1 MRASGLLG
9 SLCDSLMASGV
20 PADVLTE
27 TVCAVAEVIR
37 GSAENQNQLA
47 EVMAPSTP
55 PRPALV
61 VLLMSMVN
69 EKQPLALRCAVLYC
83 YQSFLHRNQDGQ
95 AQLAQTLLP
104 SSSEQGKINNF
115 DFLLDFIFL
124 KHNLLL
130 KVAKLKNI
138 WDISTIFIYVLS
150 FELQN
155 KF

>member
-1 MRASGLLG
+1 MRACGLLD

-37 GSAENQNQLA
+37 GNSENQTQLGD
-47 EVMAPSTP
+47 VMAPSTP

-83 YQSFLHRNQDGQ
+83 YQCFLHRNQDGQ

-104 SSSEQGKINNF
+104 SSSEQGSYAFLEIVCISLILYFSKIIGA
-115 DFLLDFIFL
+115 DFFSGEILCVKQSGYLDF
-124 KHNLLL
+124 
-130 KVAKLKNI
+130 
-138 WDISTIFIYVLS
+138 
-150 FELQN
+150 
-155 KF
+155 

>member
-1 MRASGLLG
+1 VRTLVAPANPALATSACQRIMRACGLLS

-37 GSAENQNQLA
+37 GSSENQTHMA

-83 YQSFLHRNQDGQ
+83 YQCFLHRNQDGQ

-104 SSSEQGKINNF
+104 STSEQGNGSRNIKIA
-115 DFLLDFIFL
+115 D
-124 KHNLLL
+124 
-130 KVAKLKNI
+130 
-138 WDISTIFIYVLS
+138 
-150 FELQN
+150 
-155 KF
+155 